1 MFCLLRI
8 VAAAWVLGLAFAGS
22 ALAAPARVLGTIA
35 PVAGN
40 AVTVKSADGKSEEV
54 DIDDHTRISVRTPA
68 AHTILDNN
76 AYVGVTAT
84 PQPDGTLLASE
95 VHVFSAAQRGVGE
108 GHHPMNGPPGTTM
121 TNATV
126 KSVSTRK
133 PSLMTNATV
142 SAASKG
148 NGSRRLTLTYPAGT
162 QTIIVPDD
170 VPVVTTAN
178 ADRTALVSGAHVI
191 VNGEQGADGHVM
203 AARISVGAHGSVPP
217 I

>member
-8 VAAAWVLGLAFAGS
+8 VAAACALGLAFAGS

-35 PVAGN
+35 SVAGN
-40 AVTVKSADGKSEEV
+40 AVTVKSADGKSEAV
-54 DIDDHTRISVRTPA
+54 DVDDHTRISIRTPA
-68 AHTILDNN
+68 AHAILDNN

-126 KSVSTRK
+126 KSVTTRK
-133 PSLMTNATV
+133 PSSMTNATV

-148 NGSRRLTLTYPAGT
+148 NGA
-162 QTIIVPDD
+162 
-170 VPVVTTAN
+170 
-178 ADRTALVSGAHVI
+178 
-191 VNGEQGADGHVM
+191 
-203 AARISVGAHGSVPP
+203 
-217 I
+217 